1 MEMVVRPVNYK
12 AAGKSNGVRQSSRRH
27 FRCGVRAAGLRAMT
41 AGRMYLSE
49 GGNITLEEAAARC
62 GSNVAYVRAA
72 IALIKAGDEDLIDQ
86 VMLGNLPIMA
96 TAKLVKPLVTMLAG
110 YAKATPYTK
119 GRFFAITGCT
129 DDLGRHLVA
138 STLEQ
143 RLKAAARLGT
153 AQVWDTMINPLLE
166 AAE

>member
-1 MEMVVRPVNYK
+1 MNMAVRLADFK
-12 AAGKSNGVRQSSRRH
+12 ASKSNGVRQSSRRH
-27 FRCGVRAAGLRAMT
+27 FRCGVCAAALRAMT
-41 AGRMYLSE
+41 AARMYLSE
-49 GGNITLEEAAARC
+49 GGNITLEEVAARC

-72 IALIKAGDEDLIDQ
+72 VVLIKAGDLILIDR
-86 VMLGNLPIMA
+86 VMSGNIPILTA
-96 TAKLVKPLVTMLAG
+96 AKLVEPLVMLLTG
-110 YAKATPYTK
+110 HAKASPK
-119 GRFFAITGCT
+119 VKDDFFEITGCT
-129 DDLGRHLVA
+129 DDLGQHLVA